1 MTIPSVSPAAPRV
14 LPTYFISHGG
24 GPWPW
29 MRAQT
34 GATYDR
40 LAASLADLPRRIG
53 AAPRA
58 VLMVSAHWEADAFTV
73 QGHARPPMLYDY
85 GGFPAHTYA
94 VRYDA
99 PGDPVLAR
107 RVQALIA
114 GAGLPAAFDAARGFD
129 HGTFSPMA
137 AIYPAADVPVVQLS
151 LRRGLDPAEHLA
163 LGRALA
169 PLRREDVLIVG
180 SGLSYHNLRN
190 FGPSARDASHAFD
203 DWLDQAVVRTPPAR
217 RDAALVAWESAPAA
231 RLAHPREEHLI
242 PLMVA
247 AGAAGGEAAE
257 RIYHEDDF
265 MGGIAVS
272 SFRFGAA
279 P

>member
-1 MTIPSVSPAAPRV
+1 MTIPSSASPATRI

-29 MRAQT
+29 MKEQA

-40 LAASLADLPRRIG
+40 LAASLADIPRRIG
-53 AAPRA
+53 TAPRA
-58 VLMVSAHWEADAFTV
+58 ILMVSAHWEADAFTV
-73 QGHARPPMLYDY
+73 QGHAAPPMIYDY
-85 GGFPAHTYA
+85 GGFPAHTYE
-94 VRYDA
+94 VRYAA
-99 PGDPVLAR
+99 PGDPALAH
-107 RVQALIA
+107 RVRSLIA
-114 GAGLPAAFDAARGFD
+114 GAGLPAALDAERGFD

-137 AIYPAADVPVVQLS
+137 AIYPRADVPVVQLS

-169 PLRREDVLIVG
+169 PLRAEEVLIVG

-190 FGPSARDASHAFD
+190 FGPRARDASHAFD
-203 DWLDQAVVRTPPAR
+203 DWLDASVVQAAPGERSAR
-217 RDAALVAWESAPAA
+217 LIDWAAAPAA
-231 RLAHPREEHLI
+231 RMAHPREEHLI

-247 AGAAGGEAAE
+247 VGAAESEAGK
-257 RIYHEDDF
+257 RIYHETDF

-279 P
+279 

>member
-217 RDAALVAWESAPAA
+217 RDAALVAREAAPAA